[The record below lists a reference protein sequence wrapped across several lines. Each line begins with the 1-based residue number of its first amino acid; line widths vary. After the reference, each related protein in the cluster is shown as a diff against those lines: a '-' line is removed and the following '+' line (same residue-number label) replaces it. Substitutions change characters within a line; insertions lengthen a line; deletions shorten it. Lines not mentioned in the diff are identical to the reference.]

1 MQLSLLGS
9 IKKIPIFPTY
19 NTYRSRVPTSNPSLG
34 LTHHITRL
42 FIQVLYPRLPF
53 GFKFFKELIMVRER
67 LVILVAHKPF
77 LFKFC
82 PRTVDNINI
91 RAVSHLALSFVM
103 SPRCL
108 RSAGGIFLFKF
119 FRLNVDFIIG
129 SESLLSD
136 SVFLLCPL
144 SVAAS
149 PGGHFCDSLA

>member
-1 MQLSLLGS
+1 MWSINYTLTPLISVTYIENLAVTGAKHFMQLSLP
-9 IKKIPIFPTY
+9 KPDQKNAIFHLIYSTC
-19 NTYRSRVPTSNPSLG
+19 RSRIPPSNPSLG

-42 FIQVLYPRLPF
+42 FIQVLYPLLPF
-53 GFKFFKELIMVRER
+53 GFKFFKELLMVREW
-67 LVILVAHKPF
+67 LVILVTHNPF

-119 FRLNVDFIIG
+119 FRLMSI
-129 SESLLSD
+129 L
-136 SVFLLCPL
+136 
-144 SVAAS
+144 
-149 PGGHFCDSLA
+149 